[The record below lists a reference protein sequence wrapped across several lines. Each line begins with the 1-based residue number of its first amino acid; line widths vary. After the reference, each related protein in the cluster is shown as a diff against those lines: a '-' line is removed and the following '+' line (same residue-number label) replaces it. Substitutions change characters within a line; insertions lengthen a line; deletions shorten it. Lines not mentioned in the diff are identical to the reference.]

1 MDAARDYLYNE
12 EGLVLISNI
21 GRVMN
26 DLLESPS
33 IENDAKNIYK
43 LLDIEQKGFIYE
55 KDIDDFLCQLE

>member
-43 LLDIEQKGFIYE
+43 LLDIEQKGFIY
-55 KDIDDFLCQLE
+55 